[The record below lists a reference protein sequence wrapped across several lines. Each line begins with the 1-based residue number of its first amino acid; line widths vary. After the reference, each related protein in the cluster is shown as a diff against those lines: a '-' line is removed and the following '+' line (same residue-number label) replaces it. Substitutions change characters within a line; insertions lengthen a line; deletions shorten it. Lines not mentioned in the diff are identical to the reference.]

1 MNYMLTLNVTL
12 KLTLIMA
19 AAQNKDGAGGKIS
32 EGSLIVI
39 VFTRTTGWIS
49 I

>member
-12 KLTLIMA
+12 TLTLIMA
-19 AAQNKDGAGGKIS
+19 AAQNRDGASGKMS
-32 EGSLIVI
+32 EGSLIVT